1 MAAPS
6 PPRLL
11 VLYGSETG
19 TAQDV
24 AEFVQRR
31 AFNRRL
37 LDTQVLPMDAFPAAQ
52 LPQCATVVFVVSTTG
67 DGEAPENMRSSWRA
81 LLRKTLPPQWLA
93 GVRVA
98 VFGLGDSSYAK
109 YNAAARR
116 LQARLLQLGAS
127 ELIDRGLGDDQHAYG
142 YFGALNP
149 WLEKLWAAVLQLH
162 PLPEGF
168 TVDDSPKPVEP
179 RYSVVVHDAGAMEV
193 DVAKALTPKTGEST
207 FYAPP
212 STVVGGEKGIY
223 LAPVLVNKR
232 ITAEDWE
239 QDVRHL
245 EFDIS
250 GDASAETPNE
260 APFRAGDIAVVY
272 PENVAGVDDMIKY
285 VELNGNTV
293 ISIYAADG
301 SQQSDLPSPVTV
313 RDLFAKYLGILE
325 IPRRSFFERLSLFA
339 LNEEEVRRLFTSTP
353 RHTCSNALTS
363 SASFQFRKRSSR
375 NWLPLRALTCST
387 TIASARRK
395 RTLKCCRTFPA

>member
-1 MAAPS
+1 MEPICLRLMAQTEMT
-6 PPRLL
+6 PRML

-24 AEFVQRR
+24 AEFVQQR
-31 AFNRRL
+31 AFNRQL
-37 LDTQVLPMDAFPAAQ
+37 LDTQVAAMDAFPVAQ
-52 LPQCATVVFVVSTTG
+52 LLPQCSIAVFVVSTTG

-81 LLRKTLPPQWLA
+81 LLRKSLGPKWLA

-109 YNAAARR
+109 YNAVARR

-149 WLEKLWAAVLQLH
+149 WLEKLWASVLALH
-162 PLPEGF
+162 PLPEGM
-168 TVDDSPKPVEP
+168 TVDDSSKPVEP
-179 RYSVVVHDAGAMEV
+179 RFSIVVHETKAKEV
-193 DVAKALTPKTGEST
+193 EAAKALTPRTDESS
-207 FYAPP
+207 FYTPP
-212 STVVGGEKGIY
+212 RTTVGVEKGIY
-223 LAPVLVNKR
+223 LAPVLVNNR

-250 GDASAETPNE
+250 GDSGSGEQTG

-272 PENVAGVDDMIKY
+272 PENVAGVDDMITYAKLDGE
-285 VELNGNTV
+285 VVL
-293 ISIYAADG
+293 SILAADG
-301 SQQSDLPSPVTV
+301 SQQFDLPSPITV
-313 RDLFAKYLGILE
+313 RDLFTKYLAISE

-339 LNEEEVRRLFTSTP
+339 SNEEEVR
-353 RHTCSNALTS
+353 ALCVCCVRFESWDS
-363 SASFQFRKRSSR
+363 S
-375 NWLPLRALTCST
+375 
-387 TIASARRK
+387 
-395 RTLKCCRTFPA
+395 